1 EELLRM
7 MTACLAP
14 TAPTLV
20 IMGNED
26 PGFKGINKTL
36 TGQSNPEAIWG
47 RGLGC
52 GEGGEGF
59 NLLCMSVKNTPFST
73 TRVYFPNNEHFN

>member
-1 EELLRM
+1 MEELLRM

-36 TGQSNPEAIWG
+36 TGPSNPEAIWV

-52 GEGGEGF
+52 GEGGEGTVVYTEDF
-59 NLLCMSVKNTPFST
+59 IKVVKCAPPLSC
-73 TRVYFPNNEHFN
+73 